1 MFWKVLNL
9 VVNCTFLL
17 LAVTIMTILLR
28 NDAYRNDFA
37 NYEVA
42 LQDLQRD
49 INKVNQ
55 SNFVYLEAKANRVA
69 ENQDSYQVNMTRRVD
84 VLEERMKALE
94 SKRDASSRVTN
105 TNTNIVNK

>member
-1 MFWKVLNL
+1 MFWKALNL

-28 NDAYRNDFA
+28 NEAYRNDFA

-55 SNFVYLEAKANRVA
+55 SNFAYLETKINRVA
-69 ENQDSYQVNMTRRVD
+69 ENQDSYQINMSRRVD
-84 VLEERMKALE
+84 VLEERMKSLE
-94 SKRDASSRVTN
+94 SKRNVSPRVTN

>member
-37 NYEVA
+37 NYEIA
-42 LQDLQRD
+42 LQDLQRN

-55 SNFVYLEAKANRVA
+55 SNFVYLESKANRVA
-69 ENQDSYQVNMTRRVD
+69 ENQDSYQINMSRRVD

-94 SKRDASSRVTN
+94 AKRTTPARVTN

>member
-28 NDAYRNDFA
+28 NEAYRNDFA

-42 LQDLQRD
+42 LQDLQRN

-55 SNFVYLEAKANRVA
+55 SNFEYLETKINRVA
-69 ENQDSYQVNMTRRVD
+69 ENQDSYQINMSRRVD

-94 SKRDASSRVTN
+94 SKRNVSPRVTN

>member
-69 ENQDSYQVNMTRRVD
+69 ENQDSYQVNMSRRVD

-94 SKRDASSRVTN
+94 ARRNASARVTN

>member
-1 MFWKVLNL
+1 
-9 VVNCTFLL
+9 
-17 LAVTIMTILLR
+17 MTILLR
-28 NDAYRNDFA
+28 NEAYRNDFA

-42 LQDLQRD
+42 LQDLQRN

-55 SNFVYLEAKANRVA
+55 SNFEYLETKINRVA
-69 ENQDSYQVNMTRRVD
+69 ENQDSYQINMSRRVD

-94 SKRDASSRVTN
+94 SKRNVSPRVTN